1 MIEIDKYLVLYNKF
15 PNLFRYNENI
25 NIIVDEVKLKEYAY
39 KNNCKLGVVF
49 ENSYFSLVVDLIK
62 NSSGL
67 YYTYTR
73 IINKNKYNGVVIIPI
88 LNNKIVFLKQF
99 RHGTRE
105 YEIELPRGFSEKSKT
120 IQENAENEIYEEL
133 GVETKKTEYL
143 GSLISDTGL
152 SGGLVHIF
160 ICEIESIQKLSANE
174 GIKETLQISL
184 LEAEGLIKENIIRDS
199 FTITAL
205 YKFKIWE
212 ERGK

>member
-1 MIEIDKYLVLYNKF
+1 MIEIDKYLELYNNF
-15 PNLFRYNENI
+15 PDLFRYNENI
-25 NIIVDEVKLKEYAY
+25 NIILDEAKLREYVY

-49 ENSYFSLVVDLIK
+49 ENSYFSLVVDLIE

-133 GVETKKTEYL
+133 GVETKKIEYL

-174 GIKETLQISL
+174 GIEETLQISL
-184 LEAEGLIKENIIRDS
+184 LEAERLIKENIIRDS

-212 ERGK
+212 AR